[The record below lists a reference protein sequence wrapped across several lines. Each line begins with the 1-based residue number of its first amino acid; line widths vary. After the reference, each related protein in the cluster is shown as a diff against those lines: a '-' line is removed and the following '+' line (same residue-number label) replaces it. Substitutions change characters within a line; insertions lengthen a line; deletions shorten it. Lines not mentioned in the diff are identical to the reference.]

1 MLASNIQ
8 VVKSQG
14 LPEVQSQKMKEPRS
28 DSSFKDMLEA
38 ARTAEEKP
46 AAEEQK
52 VSYKKDNKSLN
63 DKEDIPQ
70 NVSEKTAE
78 ETSVQNA
85 SFASAQA
92 HTTPTDTKKNISI
105 EDAAVSAT
113 EPLSEQDITY
123 LKSSYVKDNI
133 ESLLTSAEEFNSQ
146 SVEQERLLVATQV
159 SVDNPGQF
167 LASLENSAE
176 AQVQAAAVPE
186 GTIGAALNMTGKS
199 EGESFLNLAQSG
211 EETKDGLSDSIP
223 QKKKTEQKSL
233 LNGLFSLTDERT
245 VTVPESEL
253 EYDSGSM
260 KISRAHS
267 DSAGETSVNAVLNMP
282 QDAAKNILSSDT
294 QSAQASGSVFQQM
307 VSQQIAASA
316 PDFVKAGSIVLKDNN
331 SGTINMA
338 LKPEA
343 LGNVKI
349 TLELSDKVVSGHI
362 TVASREAFEAFRQ
375 NLDTLKQAFVQSG
388 FDNATF
394 TLSIAQN
401 NSQGGMFGG
410 ERQQSAE
417 QFLSEKTYGDYA
429 VHSNSGSAVSA
440 GDQTSYEASAD
451 YRINVV
457 A

>member
-14 LPEVQSQKMKEPRS
+14 LPEVQSQKLKEPRP

-52 VSYKKDNKSLN
+52 VSYKKGNKSLN

-85 SFASAQA
+85 ALVQEQ
-92 HTTPTDTKKNISI
+92 PKTKNATLSK
-105 EDAAVSAT
+105 EDAGAFAA

-123 LKSSYVKDNI
+123 LKSSSVKDNI

-146 SVEQERLLVATQV
+146 SAEQERLLAAAQV

-167 LASLENSAE
+167 LALLENSAE

-186 GTIGAALNMTGKS
+186 GTIVAALNMTGKS

-223 QKKKTEQKSL
+223 QKKKTEQKSV

-267 DSAGETSVNAVLNMP
+267 GSAGETSVNAVLNMP

-331 SGTINMA
+331 TGTINMA